1 MAGAVTLSV
10 IVRGIRPR
18 RRPADLWAAV
28 RSRTWLRRSLVALNL
43 CLALVGAGLVAYP
56 FATDAFAKHWVQ
68 PRAAARLDDP
78 GLAERY
84 RTNTVRNASPLTRL
98 RIPRL
103 GVDVVVV
110 QGVTK
115 DALRAGAGHYPNTP
129 LPGERGNVAIAGHRV
144 TWGKP
149 FRHMDRLRRGDR
161 IELATPVGTF
171 VYEVSVEP
179 FVVAPGDLSVIS
191 QSDRPMLT
199 LTTCNPVHDDRERL
213 VVHAALVSG
222 GVDA

>member
-1 MAGAVTLSV
+1 M
-10 IVRGIRPR
+10 
-18 RRPADLWAAV
+18 WAAV
-28 RSRTWLRRSLVALNL
+28 RSRTWLRRTLVSLNL
-43 CLALVGAGLVAYP
+43 CLALVGAGMVAYP

-68 PRAAARLDDP
+68 PRAADRLDDP
-78 GLAERY
+78 GLAEAY
-84 RTNTVRNASPLTRL
+84 RANSVKNASPLTRM
-98 RIPRL
+98 RIPRI

-149 FRHMDRLRRGDR
+149 FRHMDKLRRGDR
-161 IELATPVGTF
+161 IELLTPVGTF

-179 FVVAPGDLSVIS
+179 FVVAPGDLSVIAPTQRS
-191 QSDRPMLT
+191 MLT
-199 LTTCNPVHDDRERL
+199 LTTCNPVHSDRERL

-222 GVDA
+222 GVGA

>member
-1 MAGAVTLSV
+1 M
-10 IVRGIRPR
+10 
-18 RRPADLWAAV
+18 
-28 RSRTWLRRSLVALNL
+28 
-43 CLALVGAGLVAYP
+43 VAYP
-56 FATDAFAKHWVQ
+56 FATDAFTRHWVQ
-68 PRAAARLDDP
+68 PRAADRLDDP
-78 GLAERY
+78 ALADAY
-84 RTNTVRNASPLTRL
+84 RANTVGTSSPLTRM

-103 GVDVVVV
+103 GLDVVVV

-149 FRHMDRLRRGDR
+149 FRHIDRLRRGDR

-179 FVVAPGDLSVIS
+179 FVVAPGDLSVIR
-191 QSDRPMLT
+191 QSDRPLLT
-199 LTTCNPVHDDRERL
+199 LTTCNPVHSDRERL
-213 VVHAALVSG
+213 VVQAALVSG
-222 GVDA
+222 GVVA

>member
-1 MAGAVTLSV
+1 ML
-10 IVRGIRPR
+10 
-18 RRPADLWAAV
+18 AAV
-28 RSRTWLRRSLVALNL
+28 RSRAWLRRSLIALNL

-56 FATDAFAKHWVQ
+56 FATDAFARHWVQ
-68 PRAAARLDDP
+68 PRAEARLDDAST
-78 GLAERY
+78 AEAY
-84 RTNTVRNASPLTRL
+84 RTNTVKNASPLTRM

-149 FRHMDRLRRGDR
+149 FRNLDRLRRGDT
-161 IELATPVGTF
+161 IELLTPVGTF

-179 FVVAPGDLSVIS
+179 FVVEPGDLSVIE
-191 QSDRPMLT
+191 QTPRPMLT
-199 LTTCNPVHDDRERL
+199 LTTCNPVHSDRERL

-222 GVDA
+222 GTDA

>member
-1 MAGAVTLSV
+1 V
-10 IVRGIRPR
+10 
-18 RRPADLWAAV
+18 WAAV
-28 RSRTWLRRSLVALNL
+28 RSRTWLRRTLVGLNL

-56 FATDAFAKHWVQ
+56 FATDAFANHWVQ
-68 PRAAARLDDP
+68 PRAAGRLDDP
-78 GLAERY
+78 GLADAY
-84 RTNTVRNASPLTRL
+84 RANTVANASPLTRM
-98 RIPRL
+98 RIPRI

-129 LPGERGNVAIAGHRV
+129 LPGQRGNVAIAGHRV

-161 IELATPVGTF
+161 IELLTPVGTF
-171 VYEVSVEP
+171 VYEVSVDP
-179 FVVAPGDLSVIS
+179 FVVSPGDLSVIE
-191 QSDRPMLT
+191 QSERPMLT
-199 LTTCNPVHDDRERL
+199 LTTCNPVHSARQRL

>member
-1 MAGAVTLSV
+1 M
-10 IVRGIRPR
+10 
-18 RRPADLWAAV
+18 
-28 RSRTWLRRSLVALNL
+28 
-43 CLALVGAGLVAYP
+43 AYP
-56 FATDAFAKHWVQ
+56 FATDAFARHWVQ
-68 PRAAARLDDP
+68 PRAEARLDDP
-78 GLAERY
+78 SLADAY
-84 RTNTVRNASPLTRL
+84 RANTVRVSSPLTRM

-103 GVDVVVV
+103 GLDVVVV

-144 TWGKP
+144 TWGRP
-149 FRHMDRLRRGDR
+149 FRHLDRLRRGDT

-179 FVVAPGDLSVIS
+179 FVVAPGDLSVIE
-191 QSDRPMLT
+191 QSERPMLT
-199 LTTCNPVHDDRERL
+199 LTTCNPVHSDRQRL

-222 GVDA
+222 NAGA